1 VIYIDAVNISVH
13 IYIYSLN
20 NEYKVSN
27 PHIFHFI
34 YSHSI
39 NPDLVTKTMDM
50 ELVKN
55 NNVINIWLHKI
66 HKNHNQPKQ
75 PSN

>member
-1 VIYIDAVNISVH
+1 MCFKIRNKADAC
-13 IYIYSLN
+13 
-20 NEYKVSN
+20 KVEECIHS
-27 PHIFHFI
+27 FI

-55 NNVINIWLHKI
+55 NNVINILHRCFVEDNSI
-66 HKNHNQPKQ
+66 HYVRLEIWMMVIVN
-75 PSN
+75 